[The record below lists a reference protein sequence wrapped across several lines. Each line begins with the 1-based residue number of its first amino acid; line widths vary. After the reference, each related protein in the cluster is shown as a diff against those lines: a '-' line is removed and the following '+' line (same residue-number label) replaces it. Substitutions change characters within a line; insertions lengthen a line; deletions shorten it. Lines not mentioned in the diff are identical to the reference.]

1 MAAGARARD
10 TERARAPRAPLLDE
24 PGSGA
29 RPLPLNACQLAY
41 ACGFQGVGSAAI
53 NGAINAG
60 VSLLATRG
68 AITWLPLFSFL
79 LEETFLQ
86 SFFTYLIASTL
97 AAVDVRFGVLGL
109 QCARVPAV
117 APSPGDARFGGGCA
131 HGPRVEWL
139 LLVETDG
146 VGGGYTLGEWCA
158 KLGRAVRKALVFALG
173 VALTLG
179 AAGELAA
186 AVVYRPGPISAY
198 PTSLW
203 LKVGYAAFVALVT
216 TPLVAYAAMYT
227 VGRALAA
234 AERAEHA
241 GK

>member
-1 MAAGARARD
+1 MAG
-10 TERARAPRAPLLDE
+10 PRAPLLDE
-24 PGSGA
+24 PGGGA
-29 RPLPLNACQLAY
+29 RPLPLNACQLVY

-60 VSLLATRG
+60 FSLLTTSG

-97 AAVDVRFGVLGL
+97 AAVDVRFGILGL
-109 QCARVPAV
+109 PCARVPAV
-117 APSPGDARFGGGCA
+117 APSPGDARFGGCA

-146 VGGGYTLGEWCA
+146 VGGGYALGEWCG
-158 KLGRAVRKALVFALG
+158 KLGRAARKALVFALA

-179 AAGELAA
+179 VAGEIAA
-186 AVVYRPGPISAY
+186 AVVYRPGPIDAY
-198 PTSLW
+198 PTSFW
-203 LKVGYAAFVALVT
+203 FKVGYAAFVALVT
-216 TPLVAYAAMYT
+216 TPLVAYASMYT

-234 AERAEHA
+234 AERAEHGEKEEHGRRIA
-241 GK
+241 ERAF